1 MVKMTQAQ
9 RDAIREELAR
19 WTAEAVKNRRTARQ
33 HLIEAG
39 FYTDKGNLTP
49 EYGGKVA
56 KKD

>member
-1 MVKMTQAQ
+1 MTQAQ